1 MRKGA
6 RAMSTTY
13 EIQITSNSS
22 HIRSNPK
29 YDKSGAN
36 VLGYAQ
42 GGEKYTA
49 TAVQNGWYKIS
60 RKNTNG
66 KTVTGWVYEGAGKE
80 YVKLVK
86 TNTIKKPTANEV
98 NTKPAPAPV
107 KDTTPKKVTNNQTT
121 ATVVTPSTQ
130 DISNHAIVFSRD
142 EEPSMSGVYQ
152 AKSRFIFKDN
162 VTGYEYGS
170 GIDFASSMHKD
181 NYFGEYVDGN
191 GSKSYYQRF
200 QDMYGDIDE
209 AMQFIRETQD
219 IFNIKDRDRLFKEF
233 NRYKL
238 AMPDYHAT
246 KTIPYIFF
254 TKPIMHLVDSGG
266 SLTDHASEDPLW
278 KAMYDD
284 EPKNFLGLDGEY
296 RGYDHDF
303 NALLSNAAQSFQAS
317 DEVLKTIDHGETY
330 TGWKVV
336 YGRNTNESNT
346 AGQFSIQYVDD
357 HNYNIYKMHKIWVE
371 YINRIYRGHIPN
383 PKVTGSIDNPY
394 YKRFRSHIYKKVL
407 TYPCALYYIVCA
419 ADGETILYWSKYY
432 GVFPVNTPAS
442 VSSWTHGTPNSF
454 PEFSINYV
462 YSIKEDFHPITLSE
476 FNRHSGEARI
486 YRPLY
491 NPDTHTNTPTMVGA
505 PYVETNR
512 GNGKLEFKLRFRN

>member
-1 MRKGA
+1 
-6 RAMSTTY
+6 MSTTY
-13 EIQITSNSS
+13 EIQITSHSS

-29 YDKSGAN
+29 YDASGKN

-42 GGEKYTA
+42 NGEKYTA
-49 TAVQNGWYKIS
+49 TEYQNGWYKIT

-66 KTVTGWVYEGAGKE
+66 KTVTGWVYEGSKKE

-86 TNTIKKPTANEV
+86 TNTVNPTPPASKV
-98 NTKPAPAPV
+98 ISTPDPAPAPV
-107 KDTTPKKVTNNQTT
+107 DTTPKPKAPNEKTV
-121 ATVVTPSTQ
+121 TVVVPNNS
-130 DISNHAIVFSRD
+130 DINNHAIIYAAD
-142 EEPSMSGVYQ
+142 TEPSFAGVYT

-162 VTGYEYGS
+162 VNRYEYGS
-170 GIDFASSMHKD
+170 AADYINSMHLD
-181 NYFGEYVDGN
+181 NYFGRYVDGN
-191 GSKSYYQRF
+191 GAQSYYQRF
-200 QDMYGDIDE
+200 ADMYGDIDE
-209 AMQFIRETQD
+209 AMNFIRETQD
-219 IFNIKDRDRLFKEF
+219 IFTMNDRDRLFSEF

-238 AMPDYHAT
+238 AMPDYHST

-266 SLTDHASEDPLW
+266 KLTGHSENDPLW
-278 KAMYDD
+278 KAMFDD
-284 EPKNFLGLDGEY
+284 EPKNFLSLDGEY
-296 RGYDHDF
+296 KGYNHDF

-330 TGWKVV
+330 TGWKMV

-346 AGQFSIQYVDD
+346 AGQFSIQYTDD

-371 YINRIYRGHIPN
+371 YINRVYRGHIPGPEVKEN
-383 PKVTGSIDNPY
+383 LENIY

-432 GVFPVNTPAS
+432 GVFPINTPAS
-442 VSSWTHGTPNSF
+442 VSSWTHGAPNSF
-454 PEFSINYV
+454 PEFSVNYM

-476 FNRHSGEARI
+476 FNRHSTAQRV

-505 PYVETNR
+505 PYIEAHRDIQRDGRKRLT
-512 GNGKLEFKLRFRN
+512 FKLRFRN